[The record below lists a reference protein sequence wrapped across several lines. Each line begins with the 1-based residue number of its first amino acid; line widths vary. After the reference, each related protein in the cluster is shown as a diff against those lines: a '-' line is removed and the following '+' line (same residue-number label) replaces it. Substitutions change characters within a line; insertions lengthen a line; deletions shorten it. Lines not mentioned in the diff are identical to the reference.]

1 MKQIVNLF
9 SKLIEI
15 NVVII
20 CFSVVLWAMISFVNW
35 ELMYISFDDILA
47 TARALFAVS
56 ILYVLIWNY
65 LGDD

>member
-1 MKQIVNLF
+1 MKRIVNFF
-9 SKLIEI
+9 SKLIQI

-20 CFSVVLWAMISFVNW
+20 AFSIALWAMISFVNW
-35 ELMYISFDDILA
+35 ELMYISFNDILA

-56 ILYVLIWNY
+56 IFYVLIWNY